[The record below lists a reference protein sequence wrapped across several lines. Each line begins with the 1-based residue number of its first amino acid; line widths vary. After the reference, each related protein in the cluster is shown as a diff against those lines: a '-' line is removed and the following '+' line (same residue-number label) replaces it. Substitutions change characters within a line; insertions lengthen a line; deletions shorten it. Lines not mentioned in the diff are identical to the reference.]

1 MLRFVANLALVLILA
16 GAAVVTAEA
25 CNGRAA
31 PARQYQCQVR
41 PAPTAAVVST
51 PCPAAQRK
59 FCICTPDENGVM
71 RVRGTTSDK
80 AKAERAVELL
90 KENGFDEVW
99 AMEMK
104 PVPQGGGLTL
114 SNGEAAI
121 AIAYNIGPGR
131 TRAAA
136 IGGSGRAEAIAQN

>member
-1 MLRFVANLALVLILA
+1 MLRSALNVALVLVLA
-16 GAAVVTAEA
+16 TAAALPAEA

-31 PARQYQCQVR
+31 PARTYNCPVR
-41 PAPTAAVVST
+41 PAPAAV
-51 PCPAAQRK
+51 PAVQRT

-71 RVRGTTSDK
+71 RVRGTTNDK
-80 AKAERAVELL
+80 AKAERAAELL
-90 KENGFDEVW
+90 KAEGFENVW

-136 IGGSGRAEAIAQN
+136 ISESGRAEAIAQR

>member
-31 PARQYQCQVR
+31 PARQYQCHVR
-41 PAPTAAVVST
+41 PAPAAAVA
-51 PCPAAQRK
+51 PAPAAQRK

-90 KENGFDEVW
+90 KESGFDEVW